1 MVGFDHACNLE
12 DELASGGGVGCRF
25 LSLSEYEKLKDQ
37 VWAKQKLKKLT
48 AESVFK
54 AEKKKDRAEQVKQL
68 TVESAKRESENTA
81 LRAQNEKVGEALQ
94 KKEELL
100 KELTVAFEDQ
110 VKHTVEMEGP
120 YLSLPQLTLPCL
132 TLPHLTSP
140 HLASPRLASPRL
152 SLPHRT

>member
-81 LRAQNEKVGEALQ
+81 TCRTFDCVSAKQPACRAGMPRSRRGRLRLVCIRMYLVPLYYTVLPSETESSSCRAGLFTCVYESQMGQVSAQK
-94 KKEELL
+94 
-100 KELTVAFEDQ
+100 
-110 VKHTVEMEGP
+110 P
-120 YLSLPQLTLPCL
+120 
-132 TLPHLTSP
+132 
-140 HLASPRLASPRL
+140 
-152 SLPHRT
+152 